1 MTDPNHSTN
10 IDSEQTVDSEQQ
22 QGLNGETDKPELP
35 PTLSFWEGS
44 SHHVNQGRH
53 WSSAIIWISSSLF
66 TLILLWAFTA
76 RIDQSVSVRGRLE
89 PSGSVREVDS
99 PSGGVVSEVFVK
111 EGQIV
116 EAGESLFSI
125 EAKGLASRRQALE
138 ATYKLLNL
146 QASSL
151 KAVLSS
157 NGDPSN
163 FAPEPPL
170 PEVQD
175 QQLLNQLITS
185 RQQSQQLRSQLKQI
199 SSRLRS
205 RQETLRLLE
214 LIASDLK
221 PLYEA
226 GGIGRNDYLTKLNQ
240 VQETRA
246 QLASLEE
253 ERTRVIGQAAAQLNQ
268 VDRQLLSLKA
278 EIIQSREQIDYRTV
292 RAPIKGRVFDSKITK
307 FSVINAD
314 QEVLTL
320 VPDNRL
326 QASVAISNADI
337 GFVRVGMPVSVSVDS
352 FPAGEFGYI
361 QGTLESIG
369 SDVLSPD
376 SEANTYR
383 FPAKIT
389 LDEQTVLSGDS
400 ELSLQ
405 SGMSVSANIKLR
417 SRPVISLL
425 SDLFIK
431 QLDGV
436 KRFR

>member
-1 MTDPNHSTN
+1 MADKN
-10 IDSEQTVDSEQQ
+10 IKK
-22 QGLNGETDKPELP
+22 NPAETDQVDDNSSLHSETEKTQLP
-35 PTLSFWEGS
+35 TTLEFWEGS

-66 TLILLWAFTA
+66 SLTLLWSFTA
-76 RIDQSVSVRGRLE
+76 RIDQSIAVRGRLE
-89 PSGSVREVDS
+89 PSGSVRKVDS

-111 EGQIV
+111 EGKLV
-116 EAGESLFSI
+116 EAGEALFSI

-138 ATYKLLNL
+138 ATYKLLKL

-157 NGDPSN
+157 DGDPSK
-163 FAPEPPL
+163 FGPEPPL

-199 SSRLRS
+199 AARLRS
-205 RQETLRLLE
+205 NQETLRLLE

-226 GGIGRNDYLTKLNQ
+226 GGIGRNDYLTKLNR
-240 VQETRA
+240 VQESRA
-246 QLASLEE
+246 LLASLQE

-268 VDRQLLSLKA
+268 VNRKLLSLNA

-326 QASVAISNADI
+326 QASVVISNSDI
-337 GFVRVGMPVSVSVDS
+337 GFVKVGMPVSVSVDS

-361 QGTLESIG
+361 NGTLESIG
-369 SDVLSPD
+369 SDVLGPD
-376 SEANTYR
+376 NEANAYR
-383 FPAKIT
+383 FPAKIS
-389 LDEQTVLSGDS
+389 LQEQSVLSGDA
-400 ELSLQ
+400 ELNLQ